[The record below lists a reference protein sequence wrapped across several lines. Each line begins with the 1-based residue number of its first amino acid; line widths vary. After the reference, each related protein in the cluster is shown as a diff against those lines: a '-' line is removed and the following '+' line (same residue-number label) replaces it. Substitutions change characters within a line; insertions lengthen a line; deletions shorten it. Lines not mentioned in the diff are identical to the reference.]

1 MKTDSLKMERMA
13 ERYCSLIVGIVFL
26 ILGIAGF
33 IPALVSVPGA
43 TDLSYVPPGVAH
55 DAYSLGFGYVF
66 GLFPINFFHNIV
78 HTAVGLLGIASY
90 TSGSSARIFNRFFVV
105 SYIAIAILGLL
116 PITNTTFGLM
126 PIFGNNV
133 WFNALTAIAVAYY
146 GIIIPAKTTDAGV
159 QRSL

>member
-43 TDLSYVPPGVAH
+43 ADLSYVPPGVAH

-78 HTAVGLLGIASY
+78 HAAVGLLGIASY
-90 TSGSSARIFNRFFVV
+90 TSGSSARIFNRLFVV

-116 PITNTTFGLM
+116 PVTNTTFGLM

-133 WFNALTAIAVAYY
+133 WFNALTAFAVAYY
-146 GIIIPAKTTDAGV
+146 GTIIPAKVTDAGV